1 MNLSILKETLILGLT
16 FGLGL
21 RRNMPRRTGAWGL
34 EPTKSLAL
42 EGIPGHLEA
51 EHDKEGLQDKKGIRL
66 GEKHFRAFSGRDPER
81 PQGCWLPAGQ

>member
-34 EPTKSLAL
+34 EPLRSQAL
-42 EGIPGHLEA
+42 ENIPGQLEA
-51 EHDKEGLQDKKGIRL
+51 EHDKEGLQDNKGIRL
-66 GEKHFRAFSGRDPER
+66 VEEHFRAFSGRDPER
-81 PQGCWLPAGQ
+81 PQGC